1 MAVSDTLPTIAGR
14 HGTKERPARE
24 LAVDVVFGPPAG
36 AVVKAL
42 RLSRVPPTAVV
53 LVHTAVG
60 IVAAFAVYRGELVA
74 GALLI
79 QLKTLLDNADG
90 RLARATDRVTL
101 FGRYLDTEA
110 DLVVNA
116 FLFAALGHATGASW
130 LALAAFLV
138 VTAKLSVSFTLSR
151 AYWRA
156 HGRSVSDPPAT
167 GSHAERAV
175 AAVYRVLFGWQDRLL
190 EAFVAARLDR
200 VLEGET
206 DPDRVRAA
214 TLAYHDRG
222 TQAVLANL
230 GLSTHLLVLGVCL
243 VAGAPDVYLWLA
255 VVSGIALP
263 ALQHRREARARR
275 ALSTGL

>member
-1 MAVSDTLPTIAGR
+1 VAVSETRTTTARRRGAKDRT
-14 HGTKERPARE
+14 ARE
-24 LAVDVVFGPPAG
+24 LAVDLVFGPPAG
-36 AVVKAL
+36 VVVRAL
-42 RLSRVPPTAVV
+42 RRSRVPPTAVV

-60 IVAAFAVYRGELVA
+60 IGAAFAVYRGELVA

-90 RLARATDRVTL
+90 RLARATGRVTL

-116 FLFAALGHATGASW
+116 LLFAALGRATGEPW

-138 VTAKLSVSFTLSR
+138 LTATLSVAFTLSR

-167 GSHAERAV
+167 GSPGERAL
-175 AAVYRVLFGWQDRLL
+175 AAVYRAVFGWQDRLL
-190 EAFVAARLDR
+190 RAFSAARLRR
-200 VLEGET
+200 VLERET
-206 DPDRVRAA
+206 DAARVRAG
-214 TLAYHDRG
+214 TLAYHDHG

-243 VAGAPDVYLWLA
+243 VLGAPEAYLWLA
-255 VVSGIALP
+255 VASGLVLP
-263 ALQHRREARARR
+263 VLQLRREAVARR
-275 ALSTGL
+275 TLSTA